1 MRRREFIILLGG
13 GAAASP
19 LAARAQQLIMPVVG
33 FLGLLLPETSATM
46 VTAFRK
52 GLSEAG
58 FLEGSN
64 VAIEYRWASNEY
76 GRLPDLAAD
85 LAHRPVSVIA
95 ATGSLAAA
103 LAAKEATA
111 TVPIVFNTGTDP
123 VRTSLVPTINRP
135 GGNITGVSTMNFELG
150 TKWLGLLHESVP
162 GAKHAALLVDGS
174 PESKYLIADVQA
186 SGLAS
191 GLQIEVLRAGTIDQI
206 TTALADVG
214 QKHAGTLL
222 IIAPGPVFLDHRVEI
237 ATLALRYGMPSLY
250 ANRAFAEAGGLIS
263 YGSDFTDTF
272 RQAGIYCGRILKG
285 ERPAD
290 LPVQLATR
298 FEFVINLKTAKALYL
313 QIPPTLLALTDE
325 VIE

>member
-1 MRRREFIILLGG
+1 MRRREFITLFG
-13 GAAASP
+13 GAATWP
-19 LAARAQQLIMPVVG
+19 LAAQAQQPIVPVVG

-58 FLEGSN
+58 FVEGSN
-64 VAIEYRWASNEY
+64 VAIEYRWARNDY
-76 GRLPDLAAD
+76 DRLPDLAAD
-85 LAHRPVSVIA
+85 LAHRPVAVLA

-103 LAAKEATA
+103 LAAKQATT

-123 VRTSLVPTINRP
+123 VRASLVASINKP
-135 GGNITGVSTMNFELG
+135 GGNITGISTMNFELG
-150 TKWLGLLHESVP
+150 TKWLGLLHELVP
-162 GAKHAALLVDGS
+162 SAKHATLLVDWS

-191 GLQIEVLRAGTIDQI
+191 GLQVEVLRAGTIDQI
-206 TTALADVG
+206 KTALADFG
-214 QKHAGTLL
+214 EKHAGTLL

-250 ANRAFAEAGGLIS
+250 TNRAFTEAGGLIS
-263 YGSDFTDTF
+263 YGSDFTDSF
-272 RQAGIYCGRILKG
+272 RQAGTYCGRILKG

-298 FEFVINLKTAKALYL
+298 FEFVINLKTAKALHL
-313 QIPPTLLALTDE
+313 QTPPTLLALTDE